1 MVRAD
6 HGAVDHLQG
15 AWHGPALV
23 KGIHDVLPEAYQR
36 PAPELSVNA

>member
-1 MVRAD
+1 MVGAD

-15 AWHGPALV
+15 AWHGSALV
-23 KGIHDVLPEAYQR
+23 QSIHYVLPEARQC